1 MWPQG
6 VARQRRG
13 ECRDANVE
21 KSISITTRSG
31 ADCVARPSVRPAA
44 ADRRRRVSHVVR
56 HSNYATQLRHD
67 ARDDD
72 DDDDAEMTELQ
83 LLAGTA
89 VFSKLEDIHF
99 SHISILSSDY

>member
-1 MWPQG
+1 MTRR
-6 VARQRRG
+6 VQRCERR
-13 ECRDANVE
+13 EIDFNYNPVRCRL
-21 KSISITTRSG
+21 R
-31 ADCVARPSVRPAA
+31 RPSVRPAA

-72 DDDDAEMTELQ
+72 DDDDDDAEMTELQ